1 MQRRVAVT
9 LIGVVAALGLRVVTL
24 FGLLAAVM
32 YFDVVGGL
40 KVVNLAVF
48 AVSTPVVWIAG
59 FRIYKGA
66 YLSLKNRN
74 VNMDVLVTVGVLA
87 GWIYGVIKPICSTS
101 SSAQV

>member
-1 MQRRVAVT
+1 MV
-9 LIGVVAALGLRVVTL
+9 
-24 FGLLAAVM
+24 
-32 YFDVVGGL
+32 GL

-87 GWIYGVIKPICSTS
+87 GWTYGALSLFVLPAASTGVDYLDVALAS
-101 SSAQV
+101 